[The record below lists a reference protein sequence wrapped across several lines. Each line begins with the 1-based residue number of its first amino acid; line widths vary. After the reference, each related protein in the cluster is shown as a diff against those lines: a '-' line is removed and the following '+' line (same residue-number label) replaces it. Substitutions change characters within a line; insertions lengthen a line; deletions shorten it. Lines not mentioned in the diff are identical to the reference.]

1 MANTYTYSV
10 ASLKKADEVYPNV
23 IKSAVINVIV
33 SDGSNQ
39 VTGQVDVYFDEI
51 APPPSSFTEYTDVT
65 EQEVIGWAAND
76 PKLLMVP
83 SQLDEQLIELAQD
96 TVSSNFPWS

>member
-10 ASLKKADEVYPNV
+10 TSLKKADEVYPNV
-23 IKSAVINVIV
+23 IKSAVINVIA

-39 VTGQVDVYFDEI
+39 VTGQVDVYFYLLPQP
-51 APPPSSFTEYTDVT
+51 APFTDYTNVT

-76 PKLLMVP
+76 PKLLLLP
-83 SQLDEQLIELAQD
+83 SQLDKQLIELTQD
-96 TVSSNFPWS
+96 TVSSSFPWS